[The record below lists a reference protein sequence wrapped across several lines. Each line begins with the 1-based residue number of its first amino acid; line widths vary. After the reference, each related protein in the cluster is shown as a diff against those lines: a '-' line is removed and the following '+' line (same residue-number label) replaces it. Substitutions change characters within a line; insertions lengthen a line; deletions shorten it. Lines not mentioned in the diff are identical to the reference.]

1 MIIVTINNQ
10 TIKMKK
16 LPFALLAFCCG
27 ATLISAKDYKI
38 TQNANWMMTLNGEAF
53 HQSRM
58 GKFIMGKINEAPN
71 LHQKMQGLKIAFGVV
86 LMGFREVYAFGT
98 GEKDQGTAFLH
109 GGINS
114 KQLEGFASLND
125 KVEIDEY
132 ENTKTYKFQKGT
144 LGILSKDSVVVASNK
159 DLLKESL
166 KVKSGDKKNA
176 LHTFVDSIEK
186 KQDPIISIG
195 ANLLKVSKLEKKIK
209 PEQEIILKKFK
220 NMVIFL
226 DETEDHIKISS
237 FLQATKSET
246 ANHLENIFRSW
257 PSLLALAKGANKELD
272 EVMKNVEFSVTR
284 DGKTVGITTLVSHA
298 FFESKVEE
306 ELEKKKKKKEDS
318 K

>member
-1 MIIVTINNQ
+1 
-10 TIKMKK
+10 
-16 LPFALLAFCCG
+16 
-27 ATLISAKDYKI
+27 
-38 TQNANWMMTLNGEAF
+38 
-53 HQSRM
+53 
-58 GKFIMGKINEAPN
+58 
-71 LHQKMQGLKIAFGVV
+71 MQGLKNAFGVD
-86 LMGFREVYAFGT
+86 LMEIRKIYAFGS
-98 GEKDQGTAFLH
+98 GEKDQGTAFFH

-125 KVEIDEY
+125 NVEIDEY

-144 LGILSKDSVVVASNK
+144 LGILSKDSVVIASNK
-159 DLLKESL
+159 DLLNESL
-166 KVKSGDKKNA
+166 KFKSGDKKNE

-195 ANLLKVSKLEKKIK
+195 ANLLKVSKLEKN
-209 PEQEIILKKFK
+209 QTRAGDHSQKFK

-257 PSLLALAKGANKELD
+257 PSLLALVKGANKELD

-306 ELEKKKKKKEDS
+306 ELEKKKEKGRFKVKRNNFFKLE
-318 K
+318 

>member
-71 LHQKMQGLKIAFGVV
+71 LHQKMQGLKNAFGVD
-86 LMGFREVYAFGT
+86 LMGIREIYAFGT

-132 ENTKTYKFQKGT
+132 ENTKTYKFHQKGT

-166 KVKSGDKKNA
+166 K
-176 LHTFVDSIEK
+176 
-186 KQDPIISIG
+186 
-195 ANLLKVSKLEKKIK
+195 
-209 PEQEIILKKFK
+209 
-220 NMVIFL
+220 
-226 DETEDHIKISS
+226 
-237 FLQATKSET
+237 
-246 ANHLENIFRSW
+246 
-257 PSLLALAKGANKELD
+257 
-272 EVMKNVEFSVTR
+272 
-284 DGKTVGITTLVSHA
+284 
-298 FFESKVEE
+298 
-306 ELEKKKKKKEDS
+306 
-318 K
+318 

>member
-1 MIIVTINNQ
+1 MKTKIISLVFHS
-10 TIKMKK
+10 
-16 LPFALLAFCCG
+16 LF
-27 ATLISAKDYKI
+27 ISNLVIAVESEGEI
-38 TQNANWMMTLNGEAF
+38 PTHANWVISLDMERF
-53 HQSRM
+53 HTSRM
-58 GKFIMGKINEAPN
+58 GEFIMGKLKEAPN
-71 LHQKMQGLKIAFGVV
+71 INQKMEGLKNAFG
-86 LMGFREVYAFGT
+86 LDLIQMRDIYAYGS
-98 GEKDQGTAFLH
+98 GEKDEGTAIIR

-166 KVKSGDKKNA
+166 KFKSGDKKNA

-186 KQDPIISIG
+186 KQNPIISIG
-195 ANLLKVSKLEKKIK
+195 VNLLKVSKLEKKIK

-257 PSLLALAKGANKELD
+257 PSLLALLNGANEELD
-272 EVMKNVEFSVTR
+272 EVMKNVEFSVSR
-284 DGKTVGITTLVSHA
+284 DGKTVGIATQISHA

-306 ELEKKKKKKEDS
+306 ELDKKKIREGS
-318 K
+318 I